1 VTLTDRTAVHCAAPP
16 ATAAD
21 PSSTRIAGAPGVME
35 PTSPTSPAT
44 PVWLLSRE
52 VALCPCGC
60 IGKRRKGSFVQKTL
74 NGGADLLR
82 QVMFS
87 DDTSSQPGLLQRLD
101 ARVKLVVLLGLVIVG
116 ALLRSIPGLVVLY
129 AAALVLAVCS
139 ALPLGF
145 FVKRVWLFVPIFT
158 GIVLIPAT
166 LSVVIP
172 GDVVV
177 TLWHW
182 DGQPEGLTRQ
192 GLTSAALVVFR
203 VATSISLVVLLT
215 LTTPWTK
222 LLGSLRSLGVPRM
235 FVLVV
240 GMAYRYL
247 FLLLGSVTDMYQARR
262 SRSVGAENHDKASR
276 RFVAATAGALL
287 GKSMVLSE
295 EVHQAMVSRGYRGDV
310 RVLEQP
316 RVRWI
321 DVRFAILMAVFG
333 AALLITEQWVG
344 R

>member
-1 VTLTDRTAVHCAAPP
+1 MTVADRQQAHCA
-16 ATAAD
+16 
-21 PSSTRIAGAPGVME
+21 V
-35 PTSPTSPAT
+35 PTSAAAVPSVNHPGPVQTGVAASPVT
-44 PVWLLSRE
+44 PDWLLNRE
-52 VALCPCGC
+52 MALCPCGC

-101 ARVKLVVLLGLVIVG
+101 ARAKLVVLLGMVVVAAFLHSFP
-116 ALLRSIPGLVVLY
+116 ALIVLY
-129 AAALVLAVCS
+129 TGTLVLAMTS
-139 ALPLGF
+139 ALQLGF

-166 LSVVIP
+166 LSVVLP

-182 DGQPEGLTRQ
+182 NGQPEGLTRQ
-192 GLTSAALVVFR
+192 GLTSAALVVCR
-203 VATSISLVVLLT
+203 VATSISLVVLVT

-222 LLGSLRSLGVPRM
+222 LLASLRSLGVPRM

-247 FLLLGSVTDMYQARR
+247 FLLLGSVTDMYQARA
-262 SRSVGAENHDKASR
+262 SRTVGAENHDKAGR
-276 RFVAATAGALL
+276 RFVAATAGAML

-295 EVHQAMVSRGYRGDV
+295 EVHQAMVSRGYRGNV
-310 RVLEQP
+310 RTLEQP
-316 RVRWI
+316 RAGWK
-321 DVRFAILMAVFG
+321 DARFAAVMALFG
-333 AALLITEQWVG
+333 AALLIAEHWVG
-344 R
+344 H